1 MNILLANFRFFINS
15 SGNSAS
21 SNMDDYW
28 QVVVRQKETVLKTL
42 KFTAL
47 IVTLAMLFG
56 FTAAL
61 AGAIEVNGDIRYR
74 TFMDNTDFNSDTDAY
89 FWSEMR
95 SRVNLSASNGDNLN
109 FFMQMQ
115 DSRTIGNESSAIADN
130 GMYSMHQAYFTYS
143 PCAASSFMAGKFALG
158 LHNERLV
165 GKVGWSNVGRTFEGL
180 VLNRTFDSFTATFL
194 GTQLNETFNADMD
207 HKLWG
212 ANFALDMFDVFGYW
226 DFNENEDSD
235 HSRMTVGIYRAHA
248 WDAMDYEFM
257 GAYQMGT
264 YDADTDIA
272 AMMFFA
278 EFGFTLE
285 NGARVAALLDYTSGD
300 DASTEECEA
309 FDNLFY
315 TGHKFRGAMD
325 YFVGNNDEGLMDMAF
340 KVSYPVTAAWGLSAA
355 AHMFTYAEVAEG
367 AEDALGNE
375 LDFAATYTDG
385 AFKWTN
391 GLSMFITGDA
401 DVPNDTSSTGDNSM
415 WFYSQFTASF

>member
-1 MNILLANFRFFINS
+1 MNILLANFQFFINS
-15 SGNSAS
+15 FGNSAG

-56 FTAAL
+56 FTAAV
-61 AGAIEVNGDIRYR
+61 AGAIEVNGEIRYR
-74 TFMDNTDFNSDTDAY
+74 SFMDNTDFNSDTDAF

-95 SRVNLSASNGDNLN
+95 SRVNLSASNGENLN

-115 DSRTIGNESSAIADN
+115 DSRTIGDESGGLADN

-143 PCAASSFMAGKFALG
+143 PCAASSFKAGKFALG
-158 LHNERLV
+158 LHNQRLI
-165 GKVGWSNVGRTFEGL
+165 GTVGWHNVGRTFEGF
-180 VLNRTFDSFTATFL
+180 VYNRVFDAFTATFL
-194 GTQLNETFNADMD
+194 GTQLNESYAADTD
-207 HKLWG
+207 HKVLG
-212 ANFALDMFDVFGYW
+212 LNFALSQFDVFGYW

-235 HSRMTVGIYRAHA
+235 LSRMTVGVYRKHA

-264 YDADTDIA
+264 TVADADIA
-272 AMMFFA
+272 AMMIFG
-278 EFGFTLE
+278 EFGYTLA
-285 NGARVAALLDYTSGD
+285 NNARVAFLMDYTSGQD
-300 DASTEECEA
+300 DSEDFTA

-325 YFVGNNDEGLMDMAF
+325 YFLDSNTEGLMDMAF
-340 KVSYPVTAAWGLSAA
+340 KFSYPVNSAWGLSAA
-355 AHMFTYAEVAEG
+355 AHMFTYVEVAEG

-385 AFKWTN
+385 SFNWTN
-391 GLSMFITGDA
+391 GLSMFMAGDA
-401 DVPNDTSSTGDNSM
+401 MGDVDNSM